1 MLRLILPLILLLLPL
16 ATRSAD
22 SVDADPL
29 RIGIFP
35 RHPAEETRKMF
46 QPLADYLERRLG
58 VAVELETPADYPAFW
73 AGVEERR
80 FDLVHYNQ
88 YHYVRA
94 HREFGHQLVGAN
106 EEHARNELR
115 ATVFV
120 HRDSPY
126 RTLSDLKGQKI
137 LFGGGPKAM
146 VSYILATDLLR
157 QHGLRNGD
165 YLENFAQNPIKAVLA
180 LYYRQSDAA
189 VAGDLALEQPSL
201 SGRLPPT
208 ALRVLG
214 QSMPI
219 AHLPWAVEGQVGDA
233 QRNTI
238 RRALLELIRSED
250 GRRILAG
257 MQMTAI
263 RRAEDRQYDSVR
275 EVIQRVLGE
284 RY

>member
-1 MLRLILPLILLLLPL
+1 MLRLILPLLLLLFPL

-22 SVDADPL
+22 SVNADPL

-35 RHPAEETRKMF
+35 RYPAEETRSMF
-46 QPLADYLERRLG
+46 RPLADYLAQRLD

-73 AGVEERR
+73 SGVEERR

-94 HREFGHQLVGAN
+94 HRELGHQLVAAN
-106 EEHARNELR
+106 EEHARNNLR
-115 ATVFV
+115 ATVYV

-126 RTLSDLKGQKI
+126 HTLSDLKGQKI

-157 QHGLRNGD
+157 QHGLQNGD

-189 VAGDLALEQPSL
+189 VAGDVALEQPSL
-201 SGRLPPT
+201 RSRLAPA
-208 ALRVLG
+208 ALRVLA

-219 AHLPWAVEGQVGDA
+219 AHLPWAVDGRIGDT
-233 QRNTI
+233 QRSAI
-238 RRALLELIRSED
+238 QRALLELNQSEG

-257 MQMTAI
+257 MQLTAI
-263 RRAEDRQYDSVR
+263 RQVDDRQYDSVR
-275 EVIQRVLGE
+275 EVIRRVLAE
-284 RY
+284 HY